1 MKQSKFAEYLDN
13 DIRSLDGFNA
23 DGYVEQSK
31 EVQDLIRPS
40 VRRLLL
46 SGCIASS
53 CIQAPKTRKR
63 RASELKGML
72 RARFN
77 SIIDSLQAID
87 HGEVLQWASIDVGS
101 AP

>member
-40 VRRLLL
+40 VR
-46 SGCIASS
+46 
-53 CIQAPKTRKR
+53 
-63 RASELKGML
+63 
-72 RARFN
+72 
-77 SIIDSLQAID
+77 
-87 HGEVLQWASIDVGS
+87 
-101 AP
+101 